1 MDKNPLEA
9 DPLQTIQVS
18 KMNDRLTYV
27 SSLLKPSETQ
37 NIKETFQQNQDVF
50 AWTHSDMPGIHP
62 LVAFYRLN
70 ILLSSRPVWQKVR
83 RFYPDRQKIIQSE
96 VDKLLDA
103 RLIREVE
110 HPEWLEN
117 VVVVPKKE
125 GMWQVCVDCTNLNNA
140 CWKDSFLLSWID
152 QIVDSTT

>member
-1 MDKNPLEA
+1 MDKNPPVA

-18 KMNDRLTYV
+18 KRNDRLTYV

-62 LVAFYRLN
+62 LVAFHLLN
-70 ILLSSRPVWQKVR
+70 ILPSSRPVWQKVR

-96 VDKLLDA
+96 MDKLLDVEF
-103 RLIREVE
+103 IREVE
-110 HPEWLEN
+110 YPEWLAN

-125 GMWQVCVDCTNLNNA
+125 GIW
-140 CWKDSFLLSWID
+140 
-152 QIVDSTT
+152 